1 MEAAPLAPDGWTTA
15 SYWRIIW
22 KMWSGT
28 DTDGFVLLG
37 RHRQAPIIHRGQ
49 FICWELGTR
58 RRHRRVNNY
67 SLCRLFWVGLK
78 NMIVSG
84 WRLYCN
90 FFRHSFRSSK
100 LKIFHLNACIN
111 IFMRQ
116 QARKDEKQ
124 WSGTWSDVNI
134 KGVAIFQSPEIYQ
147 PSQATSRALGSS
159 SKGQICSLLFLC
171 SRQQNRSAN
180 EPPKQLPGPPNLNGC
195 KIRYPLYQ
203 ITTHSAHK
211 AVIRPNKT
219 VHRNYSSATTPYSK
233 KETPD
238 QSGSRRG
245 IRVERRAKIR

>member
-90 FFRHSFRSSK
+90 FFRHSFSSSK
-100 LKIFHLNACIN
+100 LKFFHLNACIN

-124 WSGTWSDVNI
+124 WSGSWSDVNI
-134 KGVAIFQSPEIYQ
+134 KGVAIFQCLKYINHL
-147 PSQATSRALGSS
+147 R
-159 SKGQICSLLFLC
+159 
-171 SRQQNRSAN
+171 RR
-180 EPPKQLPGPPNLNGC
+180 PGPLDLHPRVRSVLCCFSVAG
-195 KIRYPLYQ
+195 
-203 ITTHSAHK
+203 
-211 AVIRPNKT
+211 NKT
-219 VHRNYSSATTPYSK
+219 GPQMNHQSSY
-233 KETPD
+233 
-238 QSGSRRG
+238 
-245 IRVERRAKIR
+245 RARQTLTGARSDTRYIK